1 MNNLIKEVHPET
13 REILNNAYYA
23 RYIENSI
30 TQEDYEEIVKS
41 CFLAEAWRGHE
52 ASQAAPSH

>member
-1 MNNLIKEVHPET
+1 MNSMIKEVHQET
-13 REILNNAYYA
+13 HEILVNARA
-23 RYIENSI
+23 ALDAKEI